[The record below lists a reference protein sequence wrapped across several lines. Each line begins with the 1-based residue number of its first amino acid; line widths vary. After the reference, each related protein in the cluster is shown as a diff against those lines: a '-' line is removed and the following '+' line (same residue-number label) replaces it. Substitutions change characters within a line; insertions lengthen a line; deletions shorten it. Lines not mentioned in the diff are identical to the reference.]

1 MKCCGSSSEPV
12 DLLAQPVSGQEVQG
26 GVLFRVLAA
35 FMPPGIQQQPA

>member
-1 MKCCGSSSEPV
+1 MNCGGTTSEPV
-12 DLLAQPVSGQEVQG
+12 DLLAQPLSGQKVQG